1 MSYRN
6 KKYYLGEWLVS
17 PLSNQISNKN
27 KKKEVVPKLM
37 ETLCF
42 LADHHSQVV
51 SADLIVEAIWQK
63 TVVGDNSLYNNIAQL
78 RKLLEDTERKK
89 HYIETIP
96 KKGYRLIAPLRDY
109 HKIEKAS
116 EDDVSLSSISN
127 KVKKASLLVATAL
140 ALSLATTLVLLNT
153 PDKDVPVHVLPSMTT
168 IAVLPFDTPQNH
180 ESTTYFSQGISD
192 SMAHRL
198 SQIPGLKVISKSTSE
213 IVKKDN
219 ASLTQLN
226 KKLGIGTVLTGSV
239 QKHNQNIRV
248 IVQLINT
255 EDGRI
260 LWSNTFNKKLDDIFQ
275 IQDEI
280 TQATADTLKLNLV
293 SSSRPLDVSAKAYD
307 YYLMGRFLWNRRNPE
322 DTQRAINYF
331 QKAIEI
337 SPNYALAYIGLSD
350 AYIFQYEY
358 GNLSRDKAYKE
369 AQYNIKRA
377 LELDSQLAE
386 PYTSLGLIAMN
397 LGDYNKA
404 EELFNQAIDFNP
416 NYSTAYHWYGL
427 LLNNMGQHEKALK
440 LQQYVLSIDPLSAIV
455 HRNVAFSYLLSGNRE
470 KALEYFETS
479 LEIGSNLFGTAFLK
493 LNIYPLNQQAAEQI
507 IRFIIKN
514 YATIPETV
522 PHKIT
527 LALLSL
533 TADTDS
539 KAKIFIEQSK
549 VLVPDHPRITDALIA
564 LHAAHYDWEKVIDLL
579 NNKLQR
585 QPLNQSVKVELAYA
599 YYFAQRYDLL
609 QDHLKEYGHSLKG
622 NWRIYLLANMN
633 AAFTS
638 SQLTE
643 TVPTITIEPLEEVAL
658 LINNNQLDEA
668 TNKLHQYV
676 KQGYID
682 DFSQRWWTIEN
693 DPLFESIRDSDD
705 FKSLVNELRRNKAIL
720 KALYLKVPTSSSI
733 IKTAKN

>member
-1 MSYRN
+1 MSYRER
-6 KKYYLGEWLVS
+6 KYYLGEWLVN
-17 PLSNQISNKN
+17 PMSNHISNKH
-27 KKKEVVPKLM
+27 KKKEVTPKLM

-42 LADHHSQVV
+42 LVDHHRQVV
-51 SADLIVEAIWQK
+51 SANLIVEAIWQK

-96 KKGYRLIAPLRDY
+96 KKGYRLIAPLRDDQEV
-109 HKIEKAS
+109 EKVNL
-116 EDDVSLSSISN
+116 DYISLSSINN
-127 KVKKASLLVATAL
+127 KVKKIPLLVATAL
-140 ALSLATTLVLLNT
+140 VLSLATTLVLLNT
-153 PDKDVPVHVLPSMTT
+153 PDKDVPVHVLSSMTT

-192 SMAHRL
+192 SMTNRL

-239 QKHNQNIRV
+239 QKHKQNIRV

-255 EDGRI
+255 EDGQI
-260 LWSNTFNKKLDDIFQ
+260 LWSNIFNKKLDDIFQ

-293 SSSRPLDVSAKAYD
+293 SSSRPLDVTGKAYD

-322 DTQRAINYF
+322 DTERAINYF

-416 NYSTAYHWYGL
+416 NYTTAYHWYGL
-427 LLNNMGQHEKALK
+427 LLNNMGKHEKALK
-440 LQQYVLSIDPLSAIV
+440 LQQHVLSIDPLSAIV

-470 KALEYFETS
+470 KAVEYFETS
-479 LEIGSNLFGTAFLK
+479 LKIGPNLFGTAFLK
-493 LNIYPLNQQAAEQI
+493 LNIYSLNQQAAEQI

-585 QPLNQSVKVELAYA
+585 QPLNQSVKLELAYA

-609 QDHLKEYGHSLKG
+609 QDHLKKYGHSLKG

-633 AAFTS
+633 AAFTT

-658 LINNNQLDEA
+658 LINNNQADEA
-668 TNKLHQYV
+668 TNKLHQYI

-693 DPLFESIRDSDD
+693 DPLFELIRDSDD
-705 FKSLVNELRRNKAIL
+705 FKTLVSELRRNKAIL
-720 KALYLKVPTSSSI
+720 SELYQKVPTSSAI
-733 IKTAKN
+733 IETPNN